1 MKCLIWSH
9 LMQSFHKPHKNQP
22 FYIADQAFLYH
33 RRISEND
40 PIQALGFSLFY
51 QVPTLLCSL
60 GADCFFR

>member
-1 MKCLIWSH
+1 
-9 LMQSFHKPHKNQP
+9 MQSFHKPHKNQP